1 VVAPPEKTL
10 LLVPFHERGY
20 SRLAEYLE
28 RTTLPVYLP
37 LPVELCREPLLSGY
51 LPSGLWGLFRV
62 WSPVLEIL
70 RSRANYTC
78 YLTLDH
84 ARESVN
90 ASTRLIVLVVKA
102 RVFERVDPVE
112 WLRALPERVDTRA
125 PLDWRGV
132 LVVDRFTDYAVL
144 VKKRREPAQV
154 VVLEDFIPTPLDVLL
169 LVKSGVITWNCDIGE
184 VVKWAVKYIGD
195 YVLTSRDLTEAY
207 SKLRGSVEYLSLL
220 RECTSD
226 STVLSSLPAQ

>member
-1 VVAPPEKTL
+1 VVVPPEKTL

-70 RSRANYTC
+70 RSRANYAC

-90 ASTRLIVLVVKA
+90 VSTRLIVLVVKA
-102 RVFERVDPVE
+102 RVFEKVDPVE

-144 VKKRREPAQV
+144 VKKRGEPAQV

-169 LVKSGVITWNCDIGE
+169 LVKGGVITWNCDIGE
-184 VVKWAVKYIGD
+184 VVEWAVKYIGD

>member
-1 VVAPPEKTL
+1 M
-10 LLVPFHERGY
+10 
-20 SRLAEYLE
+20 
-28 RTTLPVYLP
+28 
-37 LPVELCREPLLSGY
+37 
-51 LPSGLWGLFRV
+51 
-62 WSPVLEIL
+62 
-70 RSRANYTC
+70 
-78 YLTLDH
+78 TLDH
-84 ARESVN
+84 VRESVN
-90 ASTRLIVLVVKA
+90 VSTRLIVLVVKA
-102 RVFERVDPVE
+102 RVFEKVDPVE
-112 WLRALPERVDTRA
+112 WLRALPERLDTRA

-132 LVVDRFTDYAVL
+132 LVVDRLTDYTLL

-184 VVKWAVKYIGD
+184 VVEWAVKYIGD

-226 STVLSSLPAQ
+226 STVLSSLPAH